1 MRIGVALGNIGLG
14 LGGPSGRPAP
24 PIEHVRRC
32 LVIAEAAEALGFDTV
47 WAGDHLALPVQP
59 TASYPYSSGGPMP
72 AGTSMLDPF
81 TVLAAVA
88 ARTERIR
95 LGFGVLVLPLRHPL
109 VVAKGVATLD
119 ALSAGRVTLGV
130 GAGWLPEEFAAV
142 GADFAARGDTTD
154 AALAELRRL
163 LAEGTYGDEPAS
175 GSLTVLPRAVQQPL
189 PVLVGGGSPRALR
202 SAATLADGWDAPWK
216 DPELLTDGLQRLAGC
231 CEEARRD
238 PAGLQVA
245 VRAIPAHRLD
255 AELIERYRSLS
266 TGGLRVTELGV
277 HLPPVGAAE
286 AVSVLEAA
294 ASRFIAS
301 GHPT

>member
-14 LGGPSGRPAP
+14 LRRPGGE
-24 PIEHVRRC
+24 PIDPVEHARRC
-32 LVIAEAAEALGFDTV
+32 LEIAEAAEALGFHTV
-47 WAGDHLALPVQP
+47 WAGDHLALPVLP
-59 TASYPYSSGGPMP
+59 TVSYPYASRAPMP
-72 AGTSMLDPF
+72 AGTSILDPF

-142 GADFAARGDTTD
+142 GADFATRGDTTD
-154 AALAELRRL
+154 ATLAELRRL
-163 LAEGTYGDEPAS
+163 LAEGTCGDEPGD
-175 GSLTVLPRAVQQPL
+175 GSLTVLPRAVQEPL

-202 SAATLADGWDAPWK
+202 RAASLADGWDAPWK
-216 DPELLTDGLQRLAGC
+216 DPERLAGALERLARC
-231 CEEARRD
+231 CEVAQRD
-238 PAGLQVA
+238 PARLQVA
-245 VRAIPAHRLD
+245 VRAIPADRLD
-255 AELIERYRSLS
+255 AELVEGYLGLG

-286 AVSVLEAA
+286 AVAALEALA
-294 ASRFIAS
+294 LRC
-301 GHPT
+301 GLDG